1 MSGNNGAGRY
11 AGVTMAQ
18 IQIIGEQKNHD
29 FELEMLSLQPS
40 RFAGLIDEVKLST
53 VALAPG
59 AGFLWGP

>member
-1 MSGNNGAGRY
+1 
-11 AGVTMAQ
+11 MAQ
-18 IQIIGEQKNHD
+18 IQIIGEQQKPL

>member
-1 MSGNNGAGRY
+1 MILNLKCFPYKRG
-11 AGVTMAQ
+11 
-18 IQIIGEQKNHD
+18 
-29 FELEMLSLQPS
+29 